1 MTVMQRHIIPNSFI
15 YLQFIPESLVCFFYL
30 LQLFEK
36 RAKKLKQK
44 EGKLWKHVTADVMS
58 EEEEY
63 EDGFIRHR
71 QSWRSRKFN
80 RLIEKLDSRCAD
92 NEGKVKARKRV
103 YGEECE
109 RPIPP
114 TIPYWMKET
123 SSIDSVAGGNPSS
136 EELISS
142 GPGDE
147 ATDQ

>member
-1 MTVMQRHIIPNSFI
+1 M
-15 YLQFIPESLVCFFYL
+15 

-71 QSWRSRKFN
+71 QSCRSQKFN
-80 RLIEKLDSRCAD
+80 RLIEKLDNRCAD

-103 YGEECE
+103 CGEECE
-109 RPIPP
+109 RLIPP

-123 SSIDSVAGGNPSS
+123 SSIDSIGGGNPSS